1 MSTKGKPQSNFLAV
15 TGLAADPQGGLV
27 NPPRGPLNLAW
38 LFQVSAETGRRG
50 RERLAQGNLR
60 LDQET
65 LLGWF
70 CVANPGDQMALDQVE
85 QRAWRK
91 ALKIWKGQENQRWA
105 IHNRATLHRLMYLAE
120 ESENRGVH
128 LRKAAE
134 LYHRLLQDTQG
145 YSFLA
150 EWAFD
155 ELKRA
160 VVEANKVGDDEMVAK
175 SLLLVSQTQGM
186 VACEEWQEEL
196 MRAEVDDLALLVA
209 TLIRE
214 LLPYQGVVHAPPRGL
229 LQNAQDSSELDV
241 LPPAVRLAFRLVPG
255 SRQRRHIDSM
265 VAELCGLLAQSLFK
279 GGEGRSGKKWQSEAR
294 RWEPQVAEEWKEP
307 PPQHLGDEQAARVEF
322 PELESDGSESG
333 PRNLG
338 PAWFGISGKPT
349 VVLLH
354 EAREEWLEAIRLFGL
369 AVFPLRRFAV
379 YRNLDTG
386 ELGRSQR
393 LSLKFGHYVWQTIV
407 VVLLSFALLGV
418 LLSASPQLLQTFQ
431 GGSAPVMD
439 PAQRKLELTRTVER
453 LSRLAQV
460 EADLR
465 KQPKPDAKRLE
476 AIESERQA
484 LFEKVEKL
492 EQGSNP

>member
-1 MSTKGKPQSNFLAV
+1 LSTKGTPQTNFLAA
-15 TGLAADPQGGLV
+15 TGLAADPKGDLV
-27 NPPRGPLNLAW
+27 NPPRGPWNLAW
-38 LFQVSAETGRRG
+38 LCHVSAETGRRG
-50 RERLAQGNLR
+50 RERLAQGNVR
-60 LDQET
+60 LGQET

-70 CVANPGDQMALDQVE
+70 CVANPGDLMALDQLE

-91 ALKIWKGQENQRWA
+91 ALKIWKGQDDQRWA
-105 IHNRATLHRLMYLAE
+105 MHNRATLHRLMYLAE

-134 LYHRLLQDTQG
+134 LYHRLLQDAQG
-145 YSFLA
+145 YTFLA
-150 EWAFD
+150 EWAFG

-175 SLLLVSQTQGM
+175 SLLLISQTQGM
-186 VACEEWQEEL
+186 AACEELQEKL
-196 MRAEVDDLALLVA
+196 MLTEVDDLALLVA
-209 TLIRE
+209 TLIRD
-214 LLPYQGVVHAPPRGL
+214 LLPYQGVVHAPPRAL
-229 LQNAQDSSELDV
+229 LQNAQESAELEV
-241 LPPAVRLAFRLVPG
+241 LPPAVRLAFRLVAG
-255 SRQRRHIDSM
+255 SRQRRRIDSM

-294 RWEPQVAEEWKEP
+294 RWEPQVADEWKEP
-307 PPQHLGDEQAARVEF
+307 PPRSLGDEQAARVEF
-322 PELESDGSESG
+322 SELESEEGDSG

-338 PAWFGISGKPT
+338 PAWFGIRGEPT
-349 VVLLH
+349 LVLQH

-369 AVFPLRRFAV
+369 AIFPLRRFAV

-393 LSLKFGHYVWQTIV
+393 LSLTLGHYIWQTIM

-418 LLSASPQLLQTFQ
+418 LLRASPQLLQTFH
-431 GGSAPVMD
+431 GASAPTMD
-439 PAQRKLELTRTVER
+439 PAQRKLELTKTVER

-484 LFEKVEKL
+484 LFEKVQRL
-492 EQGSNP
+492 EQGGNP